1 MIIKDFTELT
11 GGPSCDCN
19 HHDHSHPSHQLFTC
33 LLGVVFIVN
42 TYLLEFFTSHL
53 FASQLCAIVAALIFG
68 LPILWTAI
76 KDLIG
81 GKLYMN
87 ELVALALLASFVQE
101 DFKTAGLIGFFMLL
115 SLIIEQKSAVG
126 ARASI
131 EALVKLTP
139 QTARLVLA
147 DGTTKEVKALDLQV
161 GDVVSVRPGEN
172 FPADGMV
179 LTGATTVNQ
188 ASITGE
194 SLPVDKLVGEALF
207 AGTENLTGAVTV
219 EVSRVGNDTT
229 LGKVRDMIQQAEHSK
244 TPVMRLIDHY
254 IGLYTPTVLMISA
267 LVWFFTHDMDRVI
280 SVLVVACPCAIVL
293 ATPSAT
299 IAALAIAAKFGLL
312 FRDVSHLEL
321 AATIDTVVFDKTGTL
336 TKGNLAASVLHPM
349 DGVEPIEL
357 MSVAV
362 QAEVVS
368 NHPVADAIRKLAL
381 EAKIEWDG
389 QAAGEEVSGRGCEV
403 RLGDSVLRAGRVS
416 WLKEL
421 GLNTKAVEESLK
433 SKGAQG
439 YSLVV
444 IARNQQV
451 LGWIGL
457 SDEIRENCKEMIST
471 LKAMKIKRICM
482 VTGDNESVAWQVASK
497 VGIDVVE
504 AGCLPE
510 DKVAFV
516 EKLLKTGAR
525 VAVIGDGVN
534 DAPALASGTTGIAMG
549 ATGSDI
555 AVNSAA
561 IALMNTDLTRLP
573 FILKLSK
580 KTSAVMNQNLSA
592 GLLFIVGGLYLS
604 AMGILSPVVAAVI
617 HTMSSLFIIFNSARL
632 IRLR

>member
-11 GGPSCDCN
+11 EGVGCDC
-19 HHDHSHPSHQLFTC
+19 HDHDHGHPSTQLFSC
-33 LLGVVFIVN
+33 LIGAVFIVN
-42 TYLLEFFTSHL
+42 TYLLEIFTSHL
-53 FASQLCAIVAALIFG
+53 FAAQLSAIIAALIFG
-68 LPILWTAI
+68 LPIVWTAI
-76 KDLIG
+76 KDLLQG
-81 GKLYMN
+81 RLYMN

-139 QTARLVLA
+139 QTARLLMP
-147 DGTTKEVKALDLQV
+147 DGTFKDVKAKDLNV
-161 GDVVSVRPGEN
+161 GDLVSVRMGEN
-172 FPADGMV
+172 FPADGTVVNGM
-179 LTGATTVNQ
+179 TTVNQ

-194 SLPVDKLVGEALF
+194 SLPVDKTVDDIIF

-219 EVSRVGNDTT
+219 KVSRVGNDTT
-229 LGKVRDMIQQAEHSK
+229 LGKVRDMIQQAEQTK

-267 LVWFFTHDMDRVI
+267 LVWFFTKDMDRVI

-312 FRDVSHLEL
+312 FKDVSHLEL
-321 AATIDTVVFDKTGTL
+321 ASTIDTVVFDKTGTL
-336 TKGNLAASVLHPM
+336 TKGNLATSVLHPM
-349 DGVEPIEL
+349 EGVEPIDL
-357 MSVAV
+357 MLAAV
-362 QAEVVS
+362 QAEAVS
-368 NHPVADAIRKLAL
+368 NHPVADAIRELAEKTNL
-381 EAKIEWDG
+381 KWDS
-389 QAAGEEVSGRGCEV
+389 QASGEEISGKGCEV
-403 RLGDSVLRAGRVS
+403 YQGDVVVRAGRVT

-421 GLNTKAVEESLK
+421 GLDTAAVETSLK
-433 SKGAQG
+433 AKGAQG

-444 IARNQQV
+444 IARNSKV

-457 SDEIRENCKEMIST
+457 SDEVRENCKEMIAT

-482 VTGDNESVAWQVASK
+482 VTGDNESVAHKVAAE
-497 VGIDVVE
+497 VGIDLVE

-510 DKVAFV
+510 DKVTFV
-516 EKLLKTGAR
+516 ENLIKSGAK

-534 DAPALASGTTGIAMG
+534 DAPALASGTTSIAMG

-561 IALMNTDLTRLP
+561 IALMNSDLTRIP

-580 KTSAVMNQNLSA
+580 QASAVMNQNLAA

-604 AMGILSPVVAAVI
+604 AMGVLSPVVAAII

>member
-1 MIIKDFTELT
+1 
-11 GGPSCDCN
+11 
-19 HHDHSHPSHQLFTC
+19 
-33 LLGVVFIVN
+33 
-42 TYLLEFFTSHL
+42 
-53 FASQLCAIVAALIFG
+53 
-68 LPILWTAI
+68 
-76 KDLIG
+76 
-81 GKLYMN
+81 
-87 ELVALALLASFVQE
+87 
-101 DFKTAGLIGFFMLL
+101 
-115 SLIIEQKSAVG
+115 
-126 ARASI
+126 
-131 EALVKLTP
+131 
-139 QTARLVLA
+139 
-147 DGTTKEVKALDLQV
+147 
-161 GDVVSVRPGEN
+161 
-172 FPADGMV
+172 
-179 LTGATTVNQ
+179 
-188 ASITGE
+188 
-194 SLPVDKLVGEALF
+194 
-207 AGTENLTGAVTV
+207 
-219 EVSRVGNDTT
+219 
-229 LGKVRDMIQQAEHSK
+229 
-244 TPVMRLIDHY
+244 
-254 IGLYTPTVLMISA
+254 
-267 LVWFFTHDMDRVI
+267 
-280 SVLVVACPCAIVL
+280 
-293 ATPSAT
+293 
-299 IAALAIAAKFGLL
+299 
-312 FRDVSHLEL
+312 
-321 AATIDTVVFDKTGTL
+321 
-336 TKGNLAASVLHPM
+336 
-349 DGVEPIEL
+349 
-357 MSVAV
+357 
-362 QAEVVS
+362 
-368 NHPVADAIRKLAL
+368 
-381 EAKIEWDG
+381 
-389 QAAGEEVSGRGCEV
+389 
-403 RLGDSVLRAGRVS
+403 VS

>member
-1 MIIKDFTELT
+1 MIIKDFSELT
-11 GGPSCDCN
+11 GGPDCDCQ
-19 HHDHSHPSHQLFTC
+19 DHSYSSSQLMSC
-33 LLGVVFIVN
+33 LIGAVFIVN
-42 TYLLEFFTSHL
+42 TYLLEYFTTHL
-53 FASQLCAIVAALIFG
+53 FASQICAIIAALIFG
-68 LPILWTAI
+68 VPIVWTAI
-76 KDLIG
+76 KDLLM

-87 ELVALALLASFVQE
+87 ELVALALLAAFVQE

-139 QTARLVLA
+139 QTARLILP
-147 DGTTKEVKALDLQV
+147 DGTTEEVKAADLKV
-161 GDVVSVRPGEN
+161 GDLVSVRAGEN
-172 FPADGMV
+172 FPADGTV
-179 LTGATTVNQ
+179 VSGSTTVNQ

-194 SLPVDKLVGEALF
+194 SLPVDKLVDDVLF

-219 EVSRVGNDTT
+219 KVSRVGNDTT
-229 LGKVRDMIQQAEHSK
+229 LGKVRDMIQQAEQSK

-267 LVWFFTHDMDRVI
+267 LVWFFTNDMDRVI

-312 FRDVSHLEL
+312 FKDVSHLEL
-321 AATIDTVVFDKTGTL
+321 AAGIDTVVFDKTGTL

-349 DGVEPIEL
+349 EGVEPVAL
-357 MSVAV
+357 MRAAV

-368 NHPVADAIRKLAL
+368 NHPVADAIRKLAT
-381 EAKIEWDG
+381 EASIKWDA
-389 QAAGEEVSGRGCEV
+389 QASGVEVTGKGCEV
-403 RLGDSVLRAGRVS
+403 CLDQTVLRAGRVS

-421 GLNTKAVEESLK
+421 GLDTTAVEASLK

-444 IARNQQV
+444 IAKDQKV

-457 SDEIRENCKEMIST
+457 SDEIRENCKEMIAT
-471 LKAMKIKRICM
+471 LRAMRIKRICM
-482 VTGDNESVAWQVASK
+482 VTGDNASVAHKVAAE
-497 VGIDVVE
+497 VGIDIVE

-516 EKLLKTGAR
+516 EKLMKQGAK
-525 VAVIGDGVN
+525 VAVVGDGIN

-561 IALMNTDLTRLP
+561 IALMNSDLTRIP

-580 KTSAVMNQNLSA
+580 RTSAVMNQNLA
-592 GLLFIVGGLYLS
+592 GGLLFIVGGLYLS
-604 AMGILSPVVAAVI
+604 AMGVLSPVVAAII